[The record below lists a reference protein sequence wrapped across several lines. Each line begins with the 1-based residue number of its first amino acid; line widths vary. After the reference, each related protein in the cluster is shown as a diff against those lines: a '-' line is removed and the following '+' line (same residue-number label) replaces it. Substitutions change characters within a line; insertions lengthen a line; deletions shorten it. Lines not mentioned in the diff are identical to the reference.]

1 MSSVRVE
8 PDVGQQQQQSMRGM
22 RDPFADAGEAAVSG
36 AAAAGAGGADYS
48 HVDADGEEK
57 TRGVVTRHVTVEIS
71 GSLTRLAANGTSAV
85 WSVDTNAQA
94 VFQPTASDRGYSDL
108 AGECDLKNAV
118 LHSMT
123 IQEVKSTFPCSVGLN
138 ITGVNG
144 THVSR
149 EGTRYG
155 MIVTGDTKWQ
165 GEKPLVEVTD
175 MTNNEYLRKY
185 PGMTPDKISSAGIV
199 TVPGEAYVFVDA
211 NHPIIEMLSVNAQ
224 ALQVNIT
231 EADMI
236 DGRWYK
242 VESQVVKDC
251 AELLDKQLLQ
261 HLPIVNLK
269 DFTVTAERLG
279 KVAWDRC
286 EEVTEGLVGDKRLDP
301 LVERMMQKVNK
312 LTVQLKVQYR
322 FM

>member
-1 MSSVRVE
+1 MSSVRAE
-8 PDVGQQQQQSMRGM
+8 LEQGRGPIGSQSGYDVRGKDPLSNEERFGDSVAGAMQSDTG
-22 RDPFADAGEAAVSG
+22 SLG
-36 AAAAGAGGADYS
+36 AA
-48 HVDADGEEK
+48 EEG
-57 TRGVVTRHVTVEIS
+57 RGVVTRYITVEVA
-71 GSLTRLAANGTSAV
+71 GSLTSLASGGQSAK
-85 WSVDTNAQA
+85 WSVAQNADA
-94 VFQPTASDRGYSDL
+94 IFQPSQADRGFSDVV
-108 AGECDLKNAV
+108 GKCDLQSAV
-118 LHSMT
+118 LHTMEVET
-123 IQEVKSTFPCSVGLN
+123 IQSNFPCSVGVN
-138 ITGVNG
+138 ITGVSG
-144 THVSR
+144 QSTSR
-149 EGTRYG
+149 EGHKYA
-155 MIVTGDTKWQ
+155 MIVTSDTRWSGSK
-165 GEKPLVEVTD
+165 KLVEVDD